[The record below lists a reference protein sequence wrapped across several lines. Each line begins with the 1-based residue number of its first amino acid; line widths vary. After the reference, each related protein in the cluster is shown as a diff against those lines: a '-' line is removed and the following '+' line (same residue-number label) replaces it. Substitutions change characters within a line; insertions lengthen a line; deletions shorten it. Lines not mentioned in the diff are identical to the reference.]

1 MSDKNR
7 RGQLG
12 YATGWVGPTMSE
24 NRSPSAALLRRF
36 STNLKR
42 LRSSRS
48 YTQHQLAARCGF
60 KPGYVGDLE
69 REVVNLTLA
78 PLEVLAIGLD
88 CSEQDFFVP
97 LRGPQNPRDSNE

>member
-1 MSDKNR
+1 MSDKTAR
-7 RGQLG
+7 RIGG
-12 YATGWVGPTMSE
+12 YATGWVGATVSE
-24 NRSPSAALLRRF
+24 NRSPSATLLWRF
-36 STNLKR
+36 ATNLKR

-78 PLEVLAIGLD
+78 TPRSARYRAGLLGTGL
-88 CSEQDFFVP
+88 
-97 LRGPQNPRDSNE
+97 LRAPQRPTESAR